1 VNRGRIGKTAAWCAV
16 LAAMLSPLGCGS
28 RGGLDLATVRGT
40 VTYRGKTLDHG
51 EVVFVPIEGTP
62 GPQAMAAIGPDGS
75 FTVKTAG
82 KDGAAVGKHK
92 VKVICRRVV
101 TPEEAKNLVIGEL
114 LTPAI
119 YARDDATPLSFEVK
133 KGNNT
138 YPIELK

>member
-1 VNRGRIGKTAAWCAV
+1 MNRRRIGKTAAWLGV
-16 LAAMLSPLGCGS
+16 LAAMLSTLGCGS

-40 VTYRGKTLDHG
+40 VTYQGKPLDHG

-62 GPQAMAAIGPDGS
+62 GPQAMGAIGPDGS
-75 FTVKTAG
+75 FAIKTAG

-119 YARDDATPLSFEVK
+119 YAQDAKTPLEFEVK
-133 KGNNT
+133 KGTNT